1 MTNGIKLMLA
11 LAIVLAWFGYG
22 EYQKITKG
30 LADTQAQV
38 ASVAKAS
45 KETLESIT
53 AVIEKLSKR
62 FRESDSKRAIDP
74 EPIAEPEPVAIE
86 TKKPDPIKAAPK
98 EPRQWYLVSEPWC
111 PSCPAEKKKFL
122 ALGWPVSNVITI
134 DECQRRFGF
143 RPLRVP
149 FAFGDPATMSQ
160 QEKIT
165 LHNMLH
171 GGNAHNWPGDLTDH
185 LESTHNVRVR

>member
-11 LAIVLAWFGYG
+11 IAIVLGWFSYG

-45 KETLESIT
+45 KETMESLT
-53 AVIEKLSKR
+53 AIIDKLSKR
-62 FRESDSKRAIDP
+62 FDESQAGAAVIETHEAK
-74 EPIAEPEPVAIE
+74 EPIVFEPPKQVA
-86 TKKPDPIKAAPK
+86 AVPK

-111 PSCPAEKKKFL
+111 AACPAEKKKFL
-122 ALGWPVSNVITI
+122 ALGWPTSNVLTI

-149 FAFGDPATMSQ
+149 FTFGDPATMDQ

-171 GGNAHNWPGDLTDH
+171 GGNSHNWPGDLTEH
-185 LESTHNVRVR
+185 LESTHSVKVR